1 MIINKKDKNIM
12 IMHTKNNIEG
22 TYLTAKASYDL
33 GLENFVLISTDKAVR
48 PTNVM
53 GASKRFS
60 ELILQAFAQKSSS
73 TIFSMVRFGNVINS
87 SGSVV
92 PLFREQIRKKEAITL
107 THKDI
112 TRYFMTI
119 PEAAELVLQASSLA
133 KGGDVFVLDMGES
146 VKIANLARRMIHLMG
161 RTIRSAKNMDGD
173 IEIKITGLRPGEK
186 LYEELLIGE
195 KSFGTEHPK
204 ILKAEEVF
212 HSFETIESAM
222 ALLRQSWQDYDAQM
236 LKNTLQELVAG
247 YTPQGNELD
256 ILSLSNVSEK
266 LRNRNKKLTED
277 ASIFIRNESLH

>member
-1 MIINKKDKNIM
+1 
-12 IMHTKNNIEG
+12 
-22 TYLTAKASYDL
+22 
-33 GLENFVLISTDKAVR
+33 
-48 PTNVM
+48 
-53 GASKRFS
+53 
-60 ELILQAFAQKSSS
+60 
-73 TIFSMVRFGNVINS
+73 
-87 SGSVV
+87 
-92 PLFREQIRKKEAITL
+92 
-107 THKDI
+107 
-112 TRYFMTI
+112 
-119 PEAAELVLQASSLA
+119 
-133 KGGDVFVLDMGES
+133 
-146 VKIANLARRMIHLMG
+146 
-161 RTIRSAKNMDGD
+161 
-173 IEIKITGLRPGEK
+173 
-186 LYEELLIGE
+186 LIGE